1 MICPNCKSEYRPGF
15 DRCADC
21 DEPLVDSVA
30 EDAATNLDELV
41 AVLRTTDPALLPI
54 AKSVLAAVGLPYV
67 VQGEAGINVFPLG
80 AAASRVTNRLIGAT
94 ILVRKADYEE
104 AKALLDPSESG

>member
-1 MICPNCKSEYRPGF
+1 MFCPICKSEYRPGF

-21 DEPLVDSVA
+21 DEPLVDSLA
-30 EDAATNLDELV
+30 EDAAADFDELV
-41 AVLRTTDPALLPI
+41 VVLRTTDPALLPI
-54 AKSVLAAVGLPYV
+54 AKSVLAAAGLRYV

-80 AAASRVTNRLIGAT
+80 AAASRVTNRLTGAT

-104 AKALLDPSESG
+104 AKALLDRPESG